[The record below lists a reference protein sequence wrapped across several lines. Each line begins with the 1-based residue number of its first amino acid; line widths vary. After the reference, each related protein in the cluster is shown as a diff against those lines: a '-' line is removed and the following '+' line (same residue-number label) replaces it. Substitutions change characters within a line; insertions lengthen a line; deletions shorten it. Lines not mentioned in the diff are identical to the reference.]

1 MSQVPS
7 NSTAQASLRLIHCL
21 SSPFQILLIQKC
33 FLFHLIDSL
42 LLHVFLGFTYSI
54 CSANLVLFLCHFLNV
69 KAFTCLPSHLL
80 YTTHLLQIHQSH
92 GQKHLSLYPLYLPE
106 ACHRSLET
114 ALSTE
119 VFKHYSARIYF
130 K

>member
-1 MSQVPS
+1 MNQVPS
-7 NSTAQASLRLIHCL
+7 NSTAQASLRLIRCL
-21 SSPFQILLIQKC
+21 SSPFQILLIQKS
-33 FLFHLIDSL
+33 FLIHLIDSL

-54 CSANLVLFLCHFLNV
+54 CSANWVLFLSFPECQSFYLS
-69 KAFTCLPSHLL
+69 AFPFTIYHPPSPNPPVPRA
-80 YTTHLLQIHQSH
+80 
-92 GQKHLSLYPLYLPE
+92 KPLSLHPLYLPK
-106 ACHRSLET
+106 ASHWSLEI